1 MDPTPEIIRM
11 AARAAEIVRHHLG
24 DGGRIFLFG
33 SWVAGTARE
42 RSDIDIGVLAAGPVD
57 GAVIEAMR
65 VSIEE
70 LPTLYTVDLVDL
82 TTVSAEFRASALDR
96 AREIG

>member
-82 TTVSAEFRASALDR
+82 TTVSAEFRARALDR